1 MGVPDPGLYGPDSEA
16 WRLDREAMLLLAAGP
31 RSLLLQVAQPLVAE
45 GVQQHS
51 AFRTDP
57 WGRLQGTLRSYLTI
71 VYGTTAA
78 ARAEIRRLN
87 DLHRTIDG
95 PVVDAG
101 ARATHGA
108 RYSARDPELSLWVH
122 ATLVDS
128 TIETYDAWLEPYDMA
143 ARRRFYEETRPV
155 GRAFGIPDSL
165 LPTDYDAFQRYMA
178 TMLEDGGPIHVT
190 ETARDIGREIVN
202 PPLGPVAP
210 MLGWVPAPLYNWTLW
225 PAIGLLPPRLRRE
238 FGFQWGAKERIASAW
253 LVNAWRTWR
262 PFVPTSLRWMPQ
274 ARAADVRTRAVGEVR

>member
-1 MGVPDPGLYGPDSEA
+1 MVLADPGLYGPGSEA

-31 RSLLLQVAQPLVAE
+31 RSLLLQVAHPLVAE

-87 DLHRTIDG
+87 ELHRTIDG
-95 PVVDAG
+95 PVVDIG
-101 ARATHGA
+101 ARRAHGA

-128 TIETYDAWLEPYDMA
+128 TIETYDAWLEPYDLA
-143 ARRRFYEETRPV
+143 ARRRFYDETRPV
-155 GRAFGIPDSL
+155 GRAFGIPDAL
-165 LPTDYDAFQRYMA
+165 LPRDYDAFQRYMA

-190 ETARDIGREIVN
+190 STARDIGREIVN

-253 LVNAWRTWR
+253 LVAAWRAWR
-262 PFVPTSLRWMPQ
+262 PVVPTSLRWMPQ
-274 ARAADVRTRAVGEVR
+274 ARAADSRMTAAKGQ